1 MVTLPS
7 GNEAVLLGC
16 EDFNSNRWDNNNIHG
31 YKGMTL
37 IFKLFWQGEHLE
49 WKLLT
54 QSLRYSRTEAV
65 AMLIPDSMTDC
76 TAKCRYHIF
85 THHRQNPGLCSLD
98 SDCSLIIRSRIMIS
112 INTTYSI
119 FAVNLYIL
127 AILLHLCSVAKYLGS
142 LKISLPISC

>member
-1 MVTLPS
+1 MFGCYGGSMVTLPS

-49 WKLLT
+49 WELLT

-76 TAKCRYHIF
+76 TAKCRYTFFEKLH
-85 THHRQNPGLCSLD
+85 
-98 SDCSLIIRSRIMIS
+98 
-112 INTTYSI
+112 TYFQVKLSYS
-119 FAVNLYIL
+119 NLSKL
-127 AILLHLCSVAKYLGS
+127 FFSNF
-142 LKISLPISC
+142 